1 MKSNRIMQSK
11 IYRFLD
17 YALRLILL
25 NALAIIPSF
34 SFFII
39 YASFNNNFDSRLV
52 YLTMIPLI
60 LWLFPSIVACTDVI
74 KQYETNETNT
84 IFKDF
89 FKSFFN
95 NYLKSMF
102 FTIVIVICAILLYNS
117 FMFFMNYANKSSIYI
132 VGLILSFSFIFAFLM
147 IIANVPLVM
156 AYFKGLR
163 ILEISK
169 LACIMAFKDLLTN
182 VLMVI
187 TIIIFIILD
196 VAFYVL
202 MAVAGIALP
211 IFLVIK
217 LSFKQYIK
225 IYRKVE
231 NRENEGKKN

>member
-1 MKSNRIMQSK
+1 MKSNGIMRSK

-25 NALAIIPSF
+25 NALVIIPSF

-39 YASFNNNFDSRLV
+39 YASINKDFNNPLSF
-52 YLTMIPLI
+52 LTLIPLC

-89 FKSFFN
+89 FKSFSK
-95 NYLKSMF
+95 NYLKSIL
-102 FTIVIVICAILLYNS
+102 FTILIIIVGFLLYNS
-117 FMFFMNYANKSSIYI
+117 FVYFFNYANASSINI
-132 VGLILSFSFIFAFLM
+132 FGLILTISFICLALM
-147 IIANVPLVM
+147 IIINVPLIM

-163 ILEISK
+163 VIEIIK
-169 LACIMAFKDLLTN
+169 LACIMVFKDIVSN
-182 VLMVI
+182 ILMLA
-187 TIIIFIILD
+187 TIILFIILD
-196 VAFYVL
+196 VALYVV
-202 MAVAGIALP
+202 MAFGGIAIP

-231 NRENEGKKN
+231 KK